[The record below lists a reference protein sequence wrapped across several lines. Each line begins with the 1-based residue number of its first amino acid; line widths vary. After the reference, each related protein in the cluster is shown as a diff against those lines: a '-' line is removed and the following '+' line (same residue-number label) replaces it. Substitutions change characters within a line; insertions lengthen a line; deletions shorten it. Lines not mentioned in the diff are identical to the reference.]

1 MSRAGA
7 REGYA
12 LTGPAP
18 VHATANA
25 VAAGEVAANVAR
37 LGHATSLRRTS
48 GSAASRPTRLP
59 Q

>member
-1 MSRAGA
+1 MTRAGA

-18 VHATANA
+18 VRATANA
-25 VAAGEVAANVAR
+25 AAVAANVAR
-37 LGHATSLRRTS
+37 LGHVTSLRRAN

>member
-1 MSRAGA
+1 MTRAGA

-12 LTGPAP
+12 LTGPVP

-25 VAAGEVAANVAR
+25 AAAGAVAANVAR
-37 LGHATSLRRTS
+37 LGHVTSLRRAN